1 MTTPPRPGSSTLVE
15 TGMQYYWS
23 GGDVKKAE
31 AEVFKGITL
40 HGRYDVVEQAF
51 AEASTL
57 APERLDFRYAVAS
70 TQIIQKKIPEAEAT
84 YQEITRHDPRATD
97 AYAWLAALARVRG
110 DADATA
116 LADIALAGLD
126 RPWPSGTAPASPAPR
141 RSWPTR
147 RPPRSRRCRA
157 SR

>member
-1 MTTPPRPGSSTLVE
+1 MGAYEGPEAGQRLEVAGLGAALGRLAQVRVQEGALAGPALAYDDATESRIRTLVE

-84 YQEITRHDPRATD
+84 YQEITRRDPRAAD
-97 AYAWLAALARVRG
+97 AYAWLAALARAV
-110 DADATA
+110 A
-116 LADIALAGLD
+116 
-126 RPWPSGTAPASPAPR
+126 
-141 RSWPTR
+141 
-147 RPPRSRRCRA
+147 RSRWKQA
-157 SR
+157 